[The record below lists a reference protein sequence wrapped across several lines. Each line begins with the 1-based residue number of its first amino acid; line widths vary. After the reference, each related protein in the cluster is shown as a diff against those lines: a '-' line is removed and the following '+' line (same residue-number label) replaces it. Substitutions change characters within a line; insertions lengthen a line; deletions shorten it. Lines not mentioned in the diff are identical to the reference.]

1 MLWLKYII
9 MFAAAATGGA
19 VNAVAG
25 GGTLL
30 TFPALLLAVNALTAN
45 ATSTVALWPG
55 ALSSFWGYKGEL
67 GTDVREIVLLAVP
80 SVTGGVVG
88 VTLLLWL
95 GNSVFA
101 ALVPYLILLA
111 TSLFIIQEPVARWIK
126 RRSEGAPATG
136 AASAAGT
143 PTGRTIGQTRWAGVL
158 AFQFLVGVY
167 GGYFGAGIGILMLA
181 AFGLLGYANIHHMN
195 ALKNLQAM
203 CINGIAAA
211 IFIVKSF
218 VGTEKIVDWRLV
230 ALMAVASIVGGYAG
244 AGTARRLG
252 QRTVRRTIVLI
263 GLALS
268 AWLLVQQLWLG
279 SVGGG

>member
-1 MLWLKYII
+1 MLWLKYLI
-9 MFAAAATGGA
+9 MFVAATTGGA

-30 TFPALLLAVNALTAN
+30 TFPALLLTVNAITAN

-55 ALSSFWGYKGEL
+55 ALSSFWGYKAEL
-67 GTDVREIVLLAVP
+67 GTDVREIVLLAIP
-80 SVTGGVVG
+80 SFSGGITGVA
-88 VTLLLWL
+88 LLLWL

-101 ALVPYLILLA
+101 TLVPYLILLA
-111 TSLFIIQEPVARWIK
+111 TSLFIIQEPVARWNK
-126 RRSEGAPATG
+126 RRAEQ
-136 AASAAGT
+136 AAVGGPTSGTRPAAG
-143 PTGRTIGQTRWAGVL
+143 RTTSKARWAGVL

-181 AFGLLGYANIHHMN
+181 AFGFLGYANIHHMN

-211 IFIVKSF
+211 IFIVKSL
-218 VGTEKIVDWRLV
+218 VGAESIVNWRLV

-252 QRTVRRTIVLI
+252 QRTVRRTIVGI